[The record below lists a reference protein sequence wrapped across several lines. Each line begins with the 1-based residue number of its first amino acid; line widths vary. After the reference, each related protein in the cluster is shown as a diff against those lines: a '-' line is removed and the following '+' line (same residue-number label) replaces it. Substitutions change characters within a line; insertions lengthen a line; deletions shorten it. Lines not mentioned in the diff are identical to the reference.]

1 MDIGQIIDQSKSF
14 IETNLPVSIAI
25 GFVFLLLLLKKP
37 KYFMIVVLV
46 LASGL
51 AVFELFQKL
60 AVKTGLGGF

>member
-1 MDIGQIIDQSKSF
+1 MDFGHIIDTVSSY
-14 IETNLPVSIAI
+14 IETNLAVSIAI
-25 GFVFLLLLLKKP
+25 GFVFLLFLLKKP

-46 LASGL
+46 LVAGL